1 MFQNIGETYKVKT
14 RTWKAFTRGLKETKI
29 THMYASE
36 HTISSEL
43 KDKIRKTIR
52 ENRKKHNM
60 HIDPN
65 NLDVIVKVRI
75 RACLLG
81 SSCFRVS
88 PLAIA
93 GTQCTHCWWNPINAK
108 VLRPHLQRKGYA
120 HMLND
125 GEAQGLRGTQ
135 SGATLS

>member
-43 KDKIRKTIR
+43 KEKIRTTIR
-52 ENRKKHNM
+52 DNRKKHNM

-65 NLDVIVKVRI
+65 NLDVIVKV
-75 RACLLG
+75 CVFTLVCFVL
-81 SSCFRVS
+81 SLFRVS
-88 PLAIA
+88 PPLIA
-93 GTQCTHCWWNPINAK
+93 
-108 VLRPHLQRKGYA
+108 
-120 HMLND
+120 
-125 GEAQGLRGTQ
+125 
-135 SGATLS
+135 AT